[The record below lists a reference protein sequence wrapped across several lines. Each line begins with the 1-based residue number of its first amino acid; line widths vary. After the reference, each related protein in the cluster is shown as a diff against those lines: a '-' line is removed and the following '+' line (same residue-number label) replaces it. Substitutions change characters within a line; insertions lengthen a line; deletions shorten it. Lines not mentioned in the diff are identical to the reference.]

1 MHAHTFLCCH
11 YIPLLGYSY
20 THAVP
25 ETSIHNLTFAAFN
38 STSISLVWDIRDADK
53 LYGSSRLFVIM
64 YHPTDE
70 GNVSI
75 KGANTSNMVS
85 LKDLLYI
92 IIQYAISLP
101 LNIIFPSFLQ
111 SYTLNG
117 LAPYTVYT
125 IIVSVYNGYRTGPA
139 ETMLKRTAE
148 AGE

>member
-1 MHAHTFLCCH
+1 
-11 YIPLLGYSY
+11 
-20 THAVP
+20 
-25 ETSIHNLTFAAFN
+25 
-38 STSISLVWDIRDADK
+38 
-53 LYGSSRLFVIM
+53 M